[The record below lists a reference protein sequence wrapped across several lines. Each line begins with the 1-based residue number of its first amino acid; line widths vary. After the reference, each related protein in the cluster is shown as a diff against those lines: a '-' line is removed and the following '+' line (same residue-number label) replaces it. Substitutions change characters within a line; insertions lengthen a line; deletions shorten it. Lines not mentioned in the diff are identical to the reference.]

1 MMVEDR
7 EEDRRAGIEAF
18 LRVLDPEDNA
28 VGGGTA
34 SSVAGAMAAAL
45 VAMVARLSVGK
56 PGLEPEAFYRPIIG
70 EAELLARELMEGGRA
85 DARAFDGIMVAYRLP
100 KTSEEEQRF
109 RREAIQRAM
118 VVAALTPLA
127 NAQRCRRVLDL
138 QRSLQGR
145 SNANAVSDLTCA
157 AHLSLAGIRGCL
169 DNTRVNLRFIEV
181 GVEARAIAAE
191 VDDLNRFVNENG

>member
-1 MMVEDR
+1 MGESGA
-7 EEDRRAGIEAF
+7 EDRRAELDAF

-45 VAMVARLSVGK
+45 VAMVARLSMGK
-56 PGLEPEAFYRPIIG
+56 QGLEPDSFYEPII
-70 EAELLARELMEGGRA
+70 EDAQLLARELMEGGRA

-100 KTSEEEQRF
+100 KTNEEEQRF

-157 AHLSLAGIRGCL
+157 AHLSVAGIRGCL
-169 DNTRVNLRFIEV
+169 DNVRVNLRFIED
-181 GVEARAIAAE
+181 GVEARAISTE